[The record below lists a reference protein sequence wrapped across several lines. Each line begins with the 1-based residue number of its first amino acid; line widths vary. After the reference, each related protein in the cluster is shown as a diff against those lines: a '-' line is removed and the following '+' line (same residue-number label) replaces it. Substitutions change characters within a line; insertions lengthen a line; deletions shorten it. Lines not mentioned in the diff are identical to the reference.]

1 MNEKTVLVKDLRD
14 EIIRFVAEC
23 AANRFPDSEF
33 PYFDEPLV
41 GFVDASD
48 PLFNNYREIIGPHH
62 LTPREL
68 LETAFPGKE
77 FNAGSVLCWIL
88 PISEATRRSNRKE
101 NLWPSREWAL
111 TRTHGEAFNNHLRR
125 HLTDNLLARGH
136 LALAPL
142 LSKGWHTVETAGG
155 LSSTWSERHAAYAAG
170 LGTFSLNRGF
180 ITERGIAHRCGSVI
194 TDLVLT
200 PSPRRYQHHAENCL
214 FCRNGSCGACIG
226 RCPVG
231 AITRF
236 GHDKERCRAYGYET
250 VVQEVG
256 KRYGVATPGC
266 GLCQTRVPCEAGIP
280 DAHAF
285 IS

>member
-1 MNEKTVLVKDLRD
+1 MNAKIGPEKDLHD
-14 EIIRFVAEC
+14 ELIRFAVQC
-23 AANRFPDSEF
+23 AANRFPDSDCR
-33 PYFDEPLV
+33 YFDDPMV
-41 GFVDASD
+41 GFAAASD
-48 PLFNNYREIIGPHH
+48 PLFDSYREIIGPHH
-62 LTPREL
+62 QTPREL
-68 LETAFPGKE
+68 LESAFPGKR
-77 FNAGSVLCWIL
+77 FNAGTVVCWIL

-101 NLWPSREWAL
+101 NLWPSREWAF
-111 TRTHGEAFNNHLRR
+111 TRTHGEAFNNELRQ
-125 HLTDNLLARGH
+125 HLTDFLLARGH
-136 LALAPL
+136 LAFAPL
-142 LSKGWHTVETAGG
+142 LSKGWHMVETANG

-194 TDLVLT
+194 TNLVLT

-250 VVQEVG
+250 VVREVG

-266 GLCQTRVPCEAGIP
+266 GLCQTGVPCEAGIP
-280 DAHAF
+280 
-285 IS
+285 